1 MRIVSQNREC
11 DVNYDAVQVC
21 SEEINGNHII
31 VAVLQ
36 YFEDEDKCC
45 KFGEYES
52 KERCLEVMDSIRNS
66 YMRDRKVFLM
76 PEE

>member
-11 DVNYDAVQVC
+11 DVNYDAVQVI
-21 SEEINGNHII
+21 SEEINGKHII
-31 VAVLQ
+31 AAVLQ
-36 YFEDEDKCC
+36 YFEDEDRCC